1 MTEPLNQNEQVQTVG
16 STFIEFLTI
25 TVKYRWF
32 LFWFVFTITAGA
44 TAYALLAPKWYKS
57 TASVLPAEKNDLLST
72 LSGIS
77 SLAKGFSA
85 SKGLAALTGGSTET
99 DRYLAILMSATVT
112 NDIIQKFDLKKEY
125 DLEDDYY
132 EKVVKEW
139 QSNLEMEIQDEGNLT
154 ISVYDKDPQK
164 AADIANYMVERLNEI
179 NTTLSVTNATANREF
194 VEKRYLQNVADIN
207 NLEDG
212 MRKFQEKYG
221 VIAVP
226 EQLEATVKSMAA
238 IYTDLYKKEI
248 ELNVL
253 NQTYGVDHPVTT
265 TAKIEL
271 NELQKKID
279 KLNAGTDKSQQDVK
293 LLIPFKQAPE
303 LGNEYL
309 KIYRNLE
316 IQYKILEFV
325 QPLYE
330 QARVEEARNTPS
342 VLVLDKA
349 GPADRKAK
357 PKGSIYASISF
368 VVSSILG
375 LLIVF
380 FREFL
385 SKLKM
390 NDRNKYDYLTIWL
403 VSDFGRIFLKDKHNK
418 K

>member
-1 MTEPLNQNEQVQTVG
+1 MNESLNQKVQEETVG

-25 TVKYRWF
+25 VVKYRKF
-32 LFWFVFTITAGA
+32 LFLFIFIITVGA

-85 SKGLAALTGGSTET
+85 SKGLAALTGGNSET

-112 NDIIQKFDLKKEY
+112 NDVINKFELRKEY

-132 EKVVKEW
+132 EKVLKEW

-179 NTTLSVTNATANREF
+179 NTKLSVTNATANREF

-207 NLEDG
+207 TLEDS
-212 MRKFQEKYG
+212 MQTFQEKFG
-221 VIAVP
+221 VISVP
-226 EQLEATVKSMAA
+226 DQLEATVKSMAD
-238 IYTDLYKKEI
+238 IYSELYKKEVQY
-248 ELNVL
+248 NVIK
-253 NQTYGVDHPVTT
+253 QTYGLDHPSALNT
-265 TAKIEL
+265 KIEL
-271 NELQKKID
+271 DELQKKID
-279 KLNAGTDKSQQDVK
+279 QLNRGTDSSQKEVK
-293 LLIPFKQAPE
+293 LLIPFKEAPE
-303 LGNEYL
+303 LGNSYL

-316 IQYKILEFV
+316 IQYKILEFI

-330 QARVEEARNTPS
+330 QAKVEEARNTPS

-349 GPADRKAK
+349 GPADRKSK
-357 PKGSIYASISF
+357 PKGTIFALVSF
-368 VVSSILG
+368 VSSTIIGLVLIFFLELINRLKKQYPEKHNFITNQLKSDFSIL
-375 LLIVF
+375 
-380 FREFL
+380 
-385 SKLKM
+385 SK
-390 NDRNKYDYLTIWL
+390 R
-403 VSDFGRIFLKDKHNK
+403 K